1 MKTRLW
7 WLIIAALLSAPAQA
21 TDLFEHPRTPAQ
33 AETDLSAA
41 MPGLEQVQVLRGRY
55 SQRKFLR
62 EIPRP
67 LNSSGE
73 FLLVRDRGIWWHTQ
87 TPLDSELM
95 LPLVAAGP
103 QRRAARAPGK
113 GQPAGQE
120 ELAASLFMALFTLDL
135 DLLARSFDLF
145 VMRSDAPGPRW
156 SLGLRPRDA
165 AVAAWFEQA
174 TLSGGER
181 VERVTL
187 FEAAGDRTEI
197 DLDSA
202 AHPLSSLSAAER
214 QHFEP

>member
-7 WLIIAALLSAPAQA
+7 WLVAALLSTPALA
-21 TDLFEHPRTPAQ
+21 ADLFESPRTAAQ
-33 AETDLSAA
+33 AETDLRAA
-41 MPGLEQVQVLRGRY
+41 MPGLGQVQVLRGRY

-67 LNSSGE
+67 LISSGE
-73 FLLVRDRGIWWHTQ
+73 FLLVRDRGIWWHTL

-95 LPLVAAGP
+95 LPLVVAGLP
-103 QRRAARAPGK
+103 RPATRALGK
-113 GQPAGQE
+113 GQSTGQE
-120 ELAASLFMALFTLDL
+120 EHAASLFMALFTLDL

-145 VMRSDAPGPRW
+145 VIRSEAPEPRW

-202 AHPLSSLSAAER
+202 AQQLSSLTAAER
-214 QHFEP
+214 QHFEH